1 MSITASDFF
10 SRPAAELP
18 QRTEDAFFSA
28 IRNRNKT
35 FKRTNELRFANLD
48 PALVEALRDCSP
60 TGPAELLDIGISSG
74 ATTLDLQRALAEA
87 GYFPRITGTDL
98 AIHAS
103 IVRLGRRCSALVSKD
118 GQPLQFDLAGI
129 AVRPWSRRLD
139 WITGM
144 WLVRPLIRRWLT
156 GRLERKAADRG
167 CPVALVS
174 PRLSDHSSIS
184 IVEDDILIRRKEFVG
199 RYGLIRAANVLNR
212 DYFPSEDLR
221 RAIGNLQS
229 YLASPGSLLL
239 IVRTLGSGEHHG
251 TLFVLDEQRRLR
263 VRQRFGKG
271 SEIEQLALQI

>member
-1 MSITASDFF
+1 MIITASDFF
-10 SRPAAELP
+10 SRTAAELP
-18 QRTEDAFFSA
+18 QRTEDAFFSS

-35 FKRTNELRFANLD
+35 FKRTNGLRFASLD
-48 PALVEALRDCSP
+48 PLLVEAMRDYSA

-74 ATTLDLQRALAEA
+74 ATTLELQRVLAEA

-103 IVRLGRRCSALVSKD
+103 IVRLGNRCSALVSKD

-129 AVRPWSRRLD
+129 AVRPWPRRLD

-156 GRLERKAADRG
+156 PQLERKADDED
-167 CPVALVS
+167 CPVALIS
-174 PRLSDHSSIS
+174 PRLTNHSFIT

-199 RYGLIRAANVLNR
+199 RYGLIRAANILNR
-212 DYFPSEDLR
+212 DYFASDDLR
-221 RAIGNLQS
+221 RAIGNLRS
-229 YLASPGSLLL
+229 YLEGPGSLLL
-239 IVRTLGSGEHHG
+239 IVRTLESGEHHG
-251 TLFVLDEQRRLR
+251 TLFVLDELRRLR

-271 SEIEQLALQI
+271 SEIEQLALRI